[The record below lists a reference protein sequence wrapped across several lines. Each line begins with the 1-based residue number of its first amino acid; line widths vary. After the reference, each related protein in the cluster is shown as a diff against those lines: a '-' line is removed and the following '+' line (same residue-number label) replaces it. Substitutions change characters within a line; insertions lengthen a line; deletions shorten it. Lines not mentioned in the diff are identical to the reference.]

1 MGKTNIEDDDRYEFK
16 GVKIAH
22 ELMVDILGALIP
34 GALFLFCTIVCI
46 VFPIICYL
54 SPNTHFG
61 FLLKDANWFWIVAFL
76 SFLILSYV
84 IGMLF
89 YRADIKEP
97 DRNDIRREQLKKLK
111 ILSEDFS
118 DRSIAQLLKQEI
130 EPLENTLKKY
140 QHGHYC
146 TLDSKSSR
154 QSYVS
159 FDDETN
165 VYGKKF
171 LNNCKTCI
179 DYISCKYLGDLKTE
193 SNSGFNDAE
202 FQKAILGVLFPECEL
217 NTNSE
222 SKSYTNSEGMSKND
236 WTSNPFSI
244 LFPSIINPAK
254 EAVKVINKSSVI
266 IRVIKQYKDN
276 HKKIDTKDI
285 DSIWKKYHQKN
296 EESYTPISY
305 DKDDIDLY
313 RLAICYM
320 VLHMQ
325 NESGCATEDRC
336 DFPYMSYYKYLL
348 KRGLTDFLKYVNW
361 HNPSARTKNQLNKF
375 KIILQLNVP
384 NAYSILAKNESH
396 IRMASSS
403 WHVAKVIKK
412 ISRYSLWAS
421 VLFLIIE
428 LPISH
433 EDFLMQKE
441 YNSFILYYYKHYF
454 VSAFIAILFPLLTR
468 YLSRYI
474 IKNVPK
480 FIHYQRLREI
490 YYTLNVYLQW
500 EEVKTLDE
508 ERFKQ
513 NLAIRRAEAGMPP
526 LPSDNMPPNMNFF

>member
-1 MGKTNIEDDDRYEFK
+1 MGNGKTNIEDDDRYEFK

-159 FDDETN
+159 FDNKTH

-179 DYISCKYLGDLKTE
+179 DYISCKYLVDLKTE
-193 SNSGFNDAE
+193 SNSGVNDAE
-202 FQKAILGVLFPECEL
+202 FQKAILGVLFPECEF
-217 NTNSE
+217 N
-222 SKSYTNSEGMSKND
+222 TNSEGMSNTNSEGMSD
-236 WTSNPFSI
+236 TNSEGMSETNSEGMSDTNSEGMSENAWTSNPFSI

-254 EAVKVINKSSVI
+254 EAVKVINKGSVI
-266 IRVIKQYKDN
+266 IRVIKQY
-276 HKKIDTKDI
+276 
-285 DSIWKKYHQKN
+285 
-296 EESYTPISY
+296 
-305 DKDDIDLY
+305 
-313 RLAICYM
+313 R
-320 VLHMQ
+320 V
-325 NESGCATEDRC
+325 
-336 DFPYMSYYKYLL
+336 
-348 KRGLTDFLKYVNW
+348 
-361 HNPSARTKNQLNKF
+361 
-375 KIILQLNVP
+375 
-384 NAYSILAKNESH
+384 
-396 IRMASSS
+396 
-403 WHVAKVIKK
+403 
-412 ISRYSLWAS
+412 
-421 VLFLIIE
+421 
-428 LPISH
+428 
-433 EDFLMQKE
+433 
-441 YNSFILYYYKHYF
+441 
-454 VSAFIAILFPLLTR
+454 
-468 YLSRYI
+468 
-474 IKNVPK
+474 
-480 FIHYQRLREI
+480 
-490 YYTLNVYLQW
+490 
-500 EEVKTLDE
+500 
-508 ERFKQ
+508 
-513 NLAIRRAEAGMPP
+513 
-526 LPSDNMPPNMNFF
+526 